1 MSDPTVTICTD
12 NEAGINSL
20 LEQTLMQSGLWKAI
34 ESKRKTTNLSKADF
48 NILVKPDLGFYEL
61 NATTGT
67 STALIECLVTLLAK
81 NGYTN
86 ITIGDGEQASGS
98 WLENRDLLVL
108 ADLAGYTYQT
118 QEGISYVIESLSEN
132 LEDADFDKTSVLK
145 DEQLSSYWLHANFRI
160 VFTKNTTDE
169 EFYYSLCLK
178 SLVDIL
184 PQRAKHFHYY
194 FRMKPEEVAAALLQR
209 NEIDFCIVDAY
220 ESNHGMQGTRHGKN
234 LLTHTFIAGDNVL
247 LTDWVAALKMGLD
260 PYCSSINSYSLKKAG
275 LPSKYTI
282 NGDLSLYENW
292 QNVPK
297 LLAESTQARNKNPVI
312 RRLSTAWLQQVDTDI
327 FPFKN
332 VADAQINKFL
342 SPITKDIDT
351 HPLAYSAL
359 VALNYA
365 LGGIQQF
372 IEGWQTMYDKDKIYR
387 VQTDLGFDVDEYK
400 ASDFEAIENYI
411 LPLAQLVAYTP
422 PDANGIKWRYIDG
435 SVLFEY
441 ARTVPYDFEFFI
453 SKVDIAQAVQYM
465 FDNIGGARVSVS
477 TGQNGQVICQAE
489 RDIYL
494 PQPNWMVMFGGKPI
508 DVCKI
513 EIIRY
518 ETTSQAILWRTV
530 KSLNQSAEFDD
541 GLVSFSA
548 KQKGITE
555 IKIVARQKFTL
566 PIFWQVF
573 NMDYV
578 PAMKDALVSDSYLR
592 FFTRTMANFEAA
604 CEGRN
609 PRLGKTADP
618 LWGENGTGNHPLDA
632 EQFKNLFAVF
642 SGIAEKF
649 IGKQNSLTKNV
660 SSYTDEKGYMHFA
673 GNISQPGNPAD
684 VVRSFVTDVSA
695 AIQKDVKYI
704 TGIK

>member
-1 MSDPTVTICTD
+1 MNDPSVTICT
-12 NEAGINSL
+12 NREAGINSL
-20 LEQTLMQSGLWKAI
+20 LEQTLQQSKLWSAI
-34 ESKRKTTNLSKADF
+34 ESKRKTTKLSKENF
-48 NILVKPDLGFYEL
+48 RILIKPDLWFYEL
-61 NATTGT
+61 NASTGI
-67 STALIECLVTLLAK
+67 STRLVEHLISLLATR
-81 NGYTN
+81 GYRN
-86 ITIGDGEQASGS
+86 IIIADGDPASGT
-98 WLENRDLLVL
+98 WLENRDMIVL
-108 ADLAGYTYQT
+108 ADLAGFTYQT
-118 QEGISYVIESLSEN
+118 ANGIPYDIESLGEN
-132 LEDADFDKTSVLK
+132 LEDADFDQASVLK
-145 DEQLSSYWLHANFRI
+145 DEQLSSHWLRANFRI
-160 VFTKNTTDE
+160 VFAKNKTDE

-178 SLVDIL
+178 SLIDIL
-184 PQRAKHFHYY
+184 PQKAKQYHYY
-194 FRMKPEEVAAALLQR
+194 FRLRPEEVAAAVLQR
-209 NEIDFCIVDAY
+209 HEIDFCIIDAY
-220 ESNHGMQGTRHGKN
+220 ESNHGMQGTRYNRN

-247 LTDWVAALKMGLD
+247 LTDWVASLKMGLD
-260 PYCSSINSYSLKKAG
+260 PYCSAINGYSLKKTG
-275 LPSKYTI
+275 LPPKYKI
-282 NGDLSLYENW
+282 NGDLSVYENW

-312 RRLSTAWLQQVDTDI
+312 RQLSNAWLQQVDTDI

-332 VADAQINKFL
+332 IADAQINKFL
-342 SPITKDIDT
+342 FPITKDIDT
-351 HPLAYSAL
+351 HPLAYAAL
-359 VALNYA
+359 VSLNYA

-372 IEGWQTMYDKDKIYR
+372 VEGWQTLYDKEKIYR
-387 VQTDLGFDVDEYK
+387 QHTELGFDVNEFT
-400 ASDFEAIENYI
+400 SRDFEAIENYI
-411 LPLAQLVAYTP
+411 LPLAQLVTHTP
-422 PDANGIKWRYIDG
+422 PDANNIKWRYIDG

-441 ARTVPYDFEFFI
+441 TRTLPYDYKLFI

-465 FDNIGGARVSVS
+465 FDNIGGARVTVK
-477 TGQNGQVICQAE
+477 TNREKEVIFQAE

-494 PQPNWMVMFGGKPI
+494 PQPNWMVLFGGKPI

-518 ETTSQAILWRTV
+518 RATGQTILWRTV

-566 PIFWQVF
+566 PLFWQVF
-573 NMDYV
+573 NMDYL
-578 PAMKDALVSDSYLR
+578 PAVKDALVSDSYQR
-592 FFTRTMANFEAA
+592 FFTRTIANFEAA

-618 LWGENGTGNHPLDA
+618 MWGENGIGNHPLEA

-649 IGKQNSLTKNV
+649 MSRQNGSSKNSSLRKDENGYIHFEGDKN
-660 SSYTDEKGYMHFA
+660 KGS
-673 GNISQPGNPAD
+673 NSTEVI
-684 VVRSFVTDVSA
+684 RSFITDVSK

>member
-1 MSDPTVTICTD
+1 MSVSTVTICTD
-12 NEAGINSL
+12 KAASMHSL
-20 LEQTLMQSGLWKAI
+20 LEQTLSQSKLWSGI
-34 ESKRKTTNLSKADF
+34 EKKRKAAGLSKENF
-48 NILVKPDLGFYEL
+48 KILIKPDLLFYEL

-67 STALIECLVTLLAK
+67 STSLVEHLVSLLAK
-81 NGYTN
+81 KGYTN
-86 ITIGDGEQASGS
+86 SIIADGGQASGT

-108 ADLAGYTYQT
+108 ADLAGYRYETE
-118 QEGISYVIESLSEN
+118 EGIPYNIESLSES
-132 LEDADFDKTSVLK
+132 LEYADFDKTSVLK
-145 DEQLSSYWLHANFRI
+145 DEQLSAHWLRANFRI
-160 VFTKNTTDE
+160 VFTKNKTDE

-178 SLVDIL
+178 SLIDIL
-184 PQRAKHFHYY
+184 PHKATQYHYY
-194 FRMKPEEVAAALLQR
+194 FRMRPEEVASSLLQR
-209 NEIDFCIVDAY
+209 NDIDFSIIDAY
-220 ESNHGMQGTRHGKN
+220 ESNHGMQGTRHSN
-234 LLTHTFIAGDNVL
+234 SLLTYTFIAGDHVL

-260 PYCSSINSYSLKKAG
+260 PYCSSLNNYSLKKTG
-275 LPSKYTI
+275 LPPVYKI
-282 NGDLSLYENW
+282 NGDLSVYEKW

-297 LLAESTQARNKNPVI
+297 LLAESTQARNKNPVV
-312 RRLSTAWLQQVDTDI
+312 RQLSSAWLQQVDTDI

-332 VADAQINKFL
+332 IADAQINKFL
-342 SPITKDIDT
+342 SPITKNIDT

-372 IEGWQTMYDKDKIYR
+372 IQGWQTLYDKEKIYR
-387 VQTDLGFDVDEYK
+387 QDTDLGFDINDF
-400 ASDFEAIENYI
+400 SPDDFEAIENYI
-411 LPLAQLVAYTP
+411 LPLAQLVTCTP
-422 PDANGIKWRYIDG
+422 PDANGIKWRYIDS

-441 ARTVPYDFEFFI
+441 TRTLPYDYTFFI
-453 SKVDIAQAVQYM
+453 GKVEIAQAVQYM
-465 FDNIGGARVSVS
+465 FDNIGGARIQVKA
-477 TGQNGQVICQAE
+477 NKNEQVIYQAE

-518 ETTSQAILWRTV
+518 NSKSQTILWRTI

-541 GLVSFSA
+541 GLVSFSS

-566 PIFWQVF
+566 PLFWQVF
-573 NMDYV
+573 NMDYL

-592 FFTRTMANFEAA
+592 FFTRTISNFEAA

-609 PRLGKTADP
+609 PRLGKIADP
-618 LWGENGTGNHPLDA
+618 MWGENEVPHHPLEA
-632 EQFKNLFAVF
+632 EQFKNLFAAF

-649 IGKQNSLTKNV
+649 MSTQKMFPKNILPGK
-660 SSYTDEKGYMHFA
+660 DENGYMHFE
-673 GNISQPGNPAD
+673 GNKVKSSHATD
-684 VVRSFVTDVSA
+684 AVKSFITDVA
-695 AIQKDVKYI
+695 DAIQKDIQYI